1 MPEKNMLS
9 EIQIGPVAIHLYGL
23 MMGIGFISA
32 YFVTDYRGKKKG
44 LNTDIIFGILWCAVV
59 GGMLGARL
67 LYYIVELPS
76 IIKDVSILWDF
87 GTGYVVYGGIIGG
100 VLVSYIYCRIKK
112 VYFMEYFDL
121 VMPAVALAQGFG
133 RIGCFFAG
141 CCYGRETD
149 LPIGIV
155 FHNSDIA
162 PNGVKLIPTQLISS
176 AGNFIFAIL
185 LMIYAKKKR
194 QHGKVA
200 AMYLFLYS
208 VGRFIIEFFRD
219 DYRGSVGF
227 LSTSQLISIFIFA
240 LGLILYI
247 LSTKGIFEKKADV

>member
-1 MPEKNMLS
+1 MLS

-112 VYFMEYFDL
+112 VHFMEYFDL

-149 LPIGIV
+149 LPFGIV

-185 LMIYAKKKR
+185 LMIYARKKR
-194 QHGKVA
+194 QDGKVA

-219 DYRGSVGF
+219 DYRGSIGF

-240 LGLILYI
+240 LGMILYI
-247 LSTKGIFEKKADV
+247 LSAKGVFEKKADV

>member
-1 MPEKNMLS
+1 MLS
-9 EIQIGPVAIHLYGL
+9 EIQIGPVTLHLYGL

-32 YFVTDYRGKKKG
+32 YIVTDYRAKKKG
-44 LNTDIIFGILWCAVV
+44 LNTDIIFGILWCAVI

-76 IIKDVSILWDF
+76 IIKDISILWDF

-100 VLVSYIYCRIKK
+100 VLVSYVYCRRKK
-112 VYFMEYFDL
+112 VHFMEYFDL

-141 CCYGRETD
+141 CCYGTETD
-149 LPIGIV
+149 LPFGIV

-176 AGNFIFAIL
+176 AGNFLFAIL
-185 LMIYAKKKR
+185 LMVYARKKR
-194 QHGKVA
+194 QDGKVA

-208 VGRFIIEFFRD
+208 VGRFVIEFFRD
-219 DYRGSVGF
+219 DYRGSVGILF
-227 LSTSQLISIFIFA
+227 TSQLISIFIFA

-247 LSTKGIFEKKADV
+247 LSAKGVFEKKENV